1 MKTLVLGL
9 GNPILSDD
17 GVGFRIARGLKG
29 RLADG
34 EVTVAEASLAGF
46 DLLDLLIGYDRAIII
61 DAIQTD
67 EGKPG
72 SVYRLSLDEF
82 EAASH
87 APFCHGVN
95 LTTAIRLGRQL
106 GLNLPSRIDIFAVE
120 ATDVSTFGEDLSPEV
135 ERAVPVC
142 LGMIARELGLNSF
155 HFDISLPFPCRLLP
169 DINPGSSQNLGNGW
183 S

>member
-1 MKTLVLGL
+1 MRGAGMKTLVLGL

-29 RLADG
+29 RLADR

-46 DLLDLLIGYDRAIII
+46 DLLDLLIGYNRAIII

-82 EAASH
+82 DAASH

-120 ATDVSTFGEDLSPEV
+120 AIDVSTFGEDLSPEV
-135 ERAVPVC
+135 EMGVPVC
-142 LGMIARELGLNSF
+142 LGMIARELDLSSISF
-155 HFDISLPFPCRLLP
+155 
-169 DINPGSSQNLGNGW
+169 
-183 S
+183 